1 MPSPARLWTGRILT
15 TLAVLFWLMD
25 GAIKLPPIDPV
36 ISTLQGLG
44 FNATPELARGL
55 GVLQLACLGLYLLP
69 RTSVIGAIA
78 LSAFLG
84 GAIAVNLRVGNP
96 WFSHTLFGVYVG
108 IVTWAGLLLRNRRAW
123 ELLFGR

>member
-15 TLAVLFWLMD
+15 ALAVLFWLMD
-25 GAIKLPPIDPV
+25 GAIKLPPIEPV
-36 ISTLQGLG
+36 ITTLQGLG
-44 FNATPELARGL
+44 FTATPALARGL
-55 GVLQLACLGLYLLP
+55 GVLQLACLALYLLP

-96 WFSHTLFGVYVG
+96 WFTHTLFGVYVG
-108 IVTWAGLLLRNRRAW
+108 LVTWAGLLLRKPRAC
-123 ELLFGR
+123 ELLFAR